1 MDRPRGNA
9 EPPTGELENR
19 ERSERGNLE
28 PRNWELGTAP
38 ELGTRNRELSELG
51 TRNRELSELG
61 TGNYRNLEPGTRN
74 REHQVLR
81 QIRNLACPGSV
92 GGAHRL
98 KRFFK

>member
-28 PRNWELGTAP
+28 PRNWELGTA
-38 ELGTRNRELSELG
+38 L
-51 TRNRELSELG
+51 ELG